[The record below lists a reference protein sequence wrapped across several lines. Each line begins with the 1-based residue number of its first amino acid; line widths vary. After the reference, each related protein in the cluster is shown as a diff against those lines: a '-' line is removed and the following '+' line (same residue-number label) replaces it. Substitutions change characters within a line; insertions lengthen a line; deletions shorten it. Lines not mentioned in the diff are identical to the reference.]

1 MKSEKFNAAA
11 DSDANS
17 IRREKRITRVTLW
30 GSVVNCLLSV
40 GKILAGFVGHS
51 AAMLADGV
59 HSFSD
64 LLSDI
69 VVLVSIHISSKG
81 RDKDHDFG
89 HGKYETFATLVVAVL
104 LLVVAGKLIA
114 DGVESAIAIIG
125 GAQVQAPGWIA
136 LAAAFISIVSKEIL
150 YQVTAKIGRE
160 ENSPATIANAWHHRS
175 DSLSSIGSF
184 LAIGAAM
191 LLGQKWVILDPLASC
206 AIGIMI
212 IVVGVKMAVPSIQDL
227 LEVSL
232 PEDVENGIMNT
243 ITSVEGVVSAHNLKT
258 RRNGPSVIME
268 AHVVVN
274 PDDTVEKAHDIC
286 TKIEIALKKSLGSQT
301 QISLHIEPSEDAD

>member
-1 MKSEKFNAAA
+1 MKSEKNNAAA

-51 AAMLADGV
+51 AAMLVDGV

-89 HGKYETFATLVVAVL
+89 HGKYETFATLVVA
-104 LLVVAGKLIA
+104 GKLIA

-125 GAQVQAPGWIA
+125 GAQVQSPGWIA

-150 YQVTAKIGRE
+150 YQVTAKIGRD

-206 AIGIMI
+206 VIGIMI

-243 ITSVEGVVSAHNLKT
+243 ITSVEGVVSAHDLKT

>member
-1 MKSEKFNAAA
+1 MQS
-11 DSDANS
+11 
-17 IRREKRITRVTLW
+17 
-30 GSVVNCLLSV
+30 
-40 GKILAGFVGHS
+40 
-51 AAMLADGV
+51 
-59 HSFSD
+59 
-64 LLSDI
+64 
-69 VVLVSIHISSKG
+69 
-81 RDKDHDFG
+81 
-89 HGKYETFATLVVAVL
+89 
-104 LLVVAGKLIA
+104 
-114 DGVESAIAIIG
+114 
-125 GAQVQAPGWIA
+125 PGWIA

-243 ITSVEGVVSAHNLKT
+243 ITSVEGVVSAHDLKT